1 MFLSMQKKNDIADNI
16 LILGIGNIL
25 LQDEGVGVHTI
36 RELEKCAKGLP
47 GYPDNYRET
56 GTPSEEWPEN
66 IHLLDGG
73 TGGFHMLSIVQ
84 EYKTIVMID
93 ATIDNDPPGT
103 IKVVEPRFASDF
115 PKALS
120 SHDIGLKDLVESAT
134 LLGFLPKIYLI
145 TVTIDQNQELGMEL
159 SKQIHNTIPVII
171 AEIKSILKQ
180 INHTN

>member
-1 MFLSMQKKNDIADNI
+1 MNINHPDQNI

-25 LQDEGVGVHTI
+25 LQDEGIGVHAM
-36 RELEKCAKGLP
+36 REMEKK
-47 GYPDNYRET
+47 
-56 GTPSEEWPEN
+56 EWPEN
-66 IHLLDGG
+66 INLLDGG
-73 TGGFHMLSIVQ
+73 TGGFHMLSIIQ

-103 IKVVEPRFASDF
+103 IKVTEPRFASDF
-115 PKALS
+115 PKVLS
-120 SHDIGLKDLVESAT
+120 SHDIGLKDLIESAT